1 MRNAGGARFRPILLT
16 SLTTFG
22 GILPT
27 MFEKSTQAQF
37 VIPMGISLAGRP
49 LCHFHHAHPRAD
61 QLSDSGGCEV
71 CPQSILAL
79 AVWALS
85 GSLSRHRF
93 SVIAC
98 RTSDIGRVKPIFIL
112 TTSFALTSIAE
123 EKLHSA
129 TKPVPRSGGWTKRHE
144 SFNKRVAQGNCDLIF
159 IGDSITQ
166 GWEGRAG
173 AGQALRKTKCREP
186 RHRRRPHPHVIWRLD
201 NGNLHR
207 IKPKAAVI
215 MIGTNNSGSN
225 TSQEIA
231 DGVEV
236 IVKQLRKK
244 LPDTKALLGV
254 FPRGANNADKRRQVN
269 EGTNAIFK
277 KFADGS
283 HYLDIGPKF
292 LEKDGTLSREIM
304 PDLLHLS
311 EKGYTIWAE
320 SIEAKL
326 KELMGE

>member
-1 MRNAGGARFRPILLT
+1 M
-16 SLTTFG
+16 
-22 GILPT
+22 
-27 MFEKSTQAQF
+27 
-37 VIPMGISLAGRP
+37 
-49 LCHFHHAHPRAD
+49 
-61 QLSDSGGCEV
+61 
-71 CPQSILAL
+71 
-79 AVWALS
+79 
-85 GSLSRHRF
+85 
-93 SVIAC
+93 
-98 RTSDIGRVKPIFIL
+98 KPIFFL
-112 TTSFALTSIAE
+112 TTVLFSLSVIAE

-129 TKPVPRSGGWTKRHE
+129 TKPVPRSGGWMKRHE

-166 GWEGRAG
+166 GWEGRG
-173 AGQALRKTKCREP
+173 RKVWAKFYAKRNAVNLGISGDRTQ
-186 RHRRRPHPHVIWRLD
+186 HVIWRLD
-201 NGNLHR
+201 NGNLNR

-225 TSQEIA
+225 SSQEIA

-244 LPDTKALLGV
+244 LPETKVLLLGV
-254 FPRGANNADKRRQVN
+254 FPRGANKADKRRQVN
-269 EGTNAIFK
+269 EGANATFK
-277 KFADGS
+277 KIADGKS
-283 HYLDIGPKF
+283 VHYLDIGQKF
-292 LEKDGTLSREIM
+292 LKEDGSLPREIM

>member
-1 MRNAGGARFRPILLT
+1 
-16 SLTTFG
+16 
-22 GILPT
+22 
-27 MFEKSTQAQF
+27 
-37 VIPMGISLAGRP
+37 V
-49 LCHFHHAHPRAD
+49 D
-61 QLSDSGGCEV
+61 
-71 CPQSILAL
+71 
-79 AVWALS
+79 
-85 GSLSRHRF
+85 
-93 SVIAC
+93 IAC
-98 RTSDIGRVKPIFIL
+98 RTLDIGRVKPILIL
-112 TTSFALTSIAE
+112 TTLLFALTSIAE

-166 GWEGRAG
+166 GWEGRGKGVWAKHYAKRNAVNLG
-173 AGQALRKTKCREP
+173 IGGDRTQ
-186 RHRRRPHPHVIWRLD
+186 HVIWRLD

-244 LPDTKALLGV
+244 LPDTKVLLLGV
-254 FPRGANNADKRRQVN
+254 FPRG
-269 EGTNAIFK
+269 TIFK
-277 KFADGS
+277 KFADGKAV

>member
-1 MRNAGGARFRPILLT
+1 MKPLLC
-16 SLTTFG
+16 LTTLLF
-22 GILPT
+22 
-27 MFEKSTQAQF
+27 A
-37 VIPMGISLAGRP
+37 
-49 LCHFHHAHPRAD
+49 
-61 QLSDSGGCEV
+61 
-71 CPQSILAL
+71 
-79 AVWALS
+79 
-85 GSLSRHRF
+85 
-93 SVIAC
+93 IA
-98 RTSDIGRVKPIFIL
+98 
-112 TTSFALTSIAE
+112 AIAE
-123 EKLHSA
+123 DKLHSA
-129 TKPVPRSGGWTKRHE
+129 TKPVPRSGGWTKRHQ

-166 GWEGRAG
+166 GWEGRGKKVWA
-173 AGQALRKTKCREP
+173 KHYTKRNAVNLGIGGD
-186 RHRRRPHPHVIWRLD
+186 RTQHVIWRLD

-225 TSQEIA
+225 SSQEIA

-244 LPDTKALLGV
+244 LPETKVLLLGV
-254 FPRGANNADKRRQVN
+254 FPRGADKADKRRQVN
-269 EGTNAIFK
+269 EGANATFK
-277 KFADGS
+277 KIADGKS
-283 HYLDIGPKF
+283 VHYLDIGQKF
-292 LEKDGTLSREIM
+292 LKEDGTLPRDIM